1 MTNERPANIAAHFGH
16 VRDPRIERS
25 REHHLLDILT
35 IAICAVVCGAEG
47 PTGMEEFGHGKE
59 AWLRQYLELPN
70 GIPSHD
76 TFGRVLARLDPEEL
90 HQGFVSWFAAIR
102 EATNGEV
109 VALDGKTLRGSA
121 DRAWGKAAVQVLT
134 AWASSNRLVLGQQK
148 VDPSSNEITAVP
160 ALLDKLALAGCIV
173 TLDALHCQ
181 VETARAIRRRQADY
195 VLTVKGNQGALHQA
209 IADAFATAQTQGFAN
224 LAYDQYETVE
234 EAHGRWERRT
244 YWTLMDPAVLRQVDP
259 KGRWPDLGCIGKV
272 RAERQVNG
280 QTSVEERLFIS
291 STDGSAQTFGQAVR
305 WHWGVENSVHWV
317 LDVVWREDD
326 SRMLVGNGPENLA
339 VLRRIALNVV
349 RQDQNSKKSLKMRQ
363 FRASLD
369 PAYLLQLLVSA
380 LALPDTLNQ
389 LQPSGAH

>member
-1 MTNERPANIAAHFGH
+1 MSQDRPASIAAHFAH
-16 VRDPRIERS
+16 LTDPRIART
-25 REHHLLDILT
+25 REHRLLDILT

-47 PTGMEEFGHGKE
+47 PTGMEEFGHAKE

-102 EATNGEV
+102 DATNGEV

-121 DRAWGKAAVQVLT
+121 DRAWGTAAVQVLT

-148 VDPSSNEITAVP
+148 VDPRSNEITAVP

-181 VETARAIRRRQADY
+181 VETAKAIRRRQADY
-195 VLTVKGNQGALHQA
+195 VLTVKGNQGDLHQA
-209 IADAFATAQTQGFAN
+209 IHAAFAKAHGQAFAN
-224 LAYDQYETVE
+224 LEHDHDETME
-234 EAHGRWERRT
+234 EGHSRWERRT
-244 YWTLMDPAVLRQVDP
+244 YWTLTDPTVLRRVDP
-259 KGRWPDLGCIGKV
+259 KGRWPDLRCMGMV
-272 RAERQVNG
+272 RAERRVQG
-280 QTSVEERLFIS
+280 QISVEDRLFIR
-291 STDGSAQTFGQAVR
+291 STDGSAQTFGKAVR
-305 WHWGVENSVHWV
+305 GHWGVENSVHWV

-326 SRMLVGNGPENLA
+326 SRMLVGKGPENLA
-339 VLRRIALNVV
+339 VLRRIALNIV
-349 RQDQNSKKSLKMRQ
+349 RQDHHSKKSLKMRR

-369 PAYLLQLLVSA
+369 TDYLLQLLVSA
-380 LALPDTLNQ
+380 FAIPDGPNYLEPSCLP
-389 LQPSGAH
+389 

>member
-1 MTNERPANIAAHFGH
+1 MTDDRPASIAAHFAH
-16 VRDPRIERS
+16 LTDPRIART
-25 REHHLLDILT
+25 RAHHVLDILT

-47 PTGMEEFGHGKE
+47 PTGMEEFGHAKE

-76 TFGRVLARLDPEEL
+76 TFGRVLARLDPEAL

-102 EATNGEV
+102 DATNGEV

-134 AWASSNRLVLGQQK
+134 AWASANRLVLGQQK
-148 VDPSSNEITAVP
+148 VDPRSNEISAVP

-181 VETARAIRRRQADY
+181 VETAKAIRRRQADY
-195 VLTVKGNQGALHQA
+195 VLTVKGNQGDLHQA
-209 IADAFATAQTQGFAN
+209 IQAAFTEAHDHGFAD
-224 LAYDQYETVE
+224 LTHDQYETIE
-234 EAHGRWERRT
+234 EGHGRWERRT
-244 YWTLMDPAVLRQVDP
+244 YWTLSDPTVLQRVDP
-259 KGRWPDLGCIGKV
+259 KGRWPDLRCIGMV
-272 RAERQVNG
+272 RAERRVQA
-280 QTSVEERLFIS
+280 QITVEHRLFIS

-326 SRMLVGNGPENLA
+326 SRMLVGKGPENLA
-339 VLRRIALNVV
+339 VLRRIALNIV
-349 RQDQNSKKSLKMRQ
+349 RQDQHSKKSLKMRR

-369 PAYLLQLLVSA
+369 ADYLLQLLVSA
-380 LALPDTLNQ
+380 FAIPDGPNHLE
-389 LQPSGAH
+389 S